1 MDEQKLLIEC
11 QNLSSK
17 IEVHSGTNALG
28 KINAI
33 SSMYYIYFN
42 NFKEFKKH
50 LGSFCSEESA
60 LTLRDKKF
68 ADQQILEASRLQHNL
83 LAGIKSLVEN
93 ERWLIKKW
101 YSGHVFEGKHKKKI
115 DELFI
120 SPEIPKFLEEFRN
133 YFLHQSFP
141 PCAFQVI
148 RESNI
153 IFSRFVIYRDDL
165 LSSGWKWSGKS
176 KQFIKNQSDEF
187 EIIEIFKQYHLSI
200 LKFYHWLEISIKD
213 IHKNEINEVRRMT
226 AELKGM
232 YRTLGY
238 DV

>member
-11 QNLSSK
+11 QILSNE
-17 IEVHSGTNALG
+17 IELHSGTSALG

-50 LGSFCSEESA
+50 LERFCSEESA

-101 YSGHVFEGKHKKKI
+101 YSGHVFEGIHKKKI

-120 SPEIPKFLEEFRN
+120 SPEIPKFLEELRN

-141 PCAFQVI
+141 PCAFQII
-148 RESNI
+148 REPNI
-153 IFSRFVIYRDDL
+153 ICSRFVIYRDDL
-165 LSSGWKWSGKS
+165 LSSGWKWSGKC
-176 KQFIKNQSDEF
+176 KQFIKNQNDEF
-187 EIIEIFKQYHLSI
+187 EIIKIFKQYHLSI
-200 LKFYHWLEISIKD
+200 LNFYHWLEVSIRD
-213 IHKNEINEVRRMT
+213 IHKDEINEVRKMT
-226 AELKGM
+226 SELKGM
-232 YRTLGY
+232 YQTLGY